1 MDYYITIRYS
11 VIAVK
16 QTFHHKLVNDQF
28 GDPCLIVRLLREGR
42 SFLFDAGDISSLSLG
57 DLVKVT
63 DVFIT
68 HMHID
73 HFIGFDMLLRNLLRR
88 TVPLRV
94 YGPEGIIEC
103 INGKLKGYSWNL
115 IEEYPMKIEVFDIGT
130 ECIRH
135 SSFYAENRFEMLE
148 RPEMPFNGVIM
159 KEPLLSVRAA
169 NFSHGI
175 PCLGFSMEEEF
186 HMNIDKAA
194 LNRRGLPVGPWLGEF
209 KRLFREKTA
218 MSHTLK
224 VGDRELRFSDLMEI
238 VRITE
243 GQKISYLTDIAPEEG
258 NISRAIG
265 FVQGSDTL
273 YCEAYFL
280 HKDLEKAQERRHLTA
295 KIAGQLAREAGVNNL
310 KVMHFSP
317 RYRQTADDLEAE
329 ALREFQSQG
338 DLTSKDVI
346 QK

>member
-16 QTFHHKLVNDQF
+16 PTFHHKLVNDQF

-103 INGKLKGYSWNL
+103 INGKLRGYSWNL

-159 KEPLLSVRAA
+159 KEPLLSVRAV

-186 HMNIDKAA
+186 YMNIDKAE

-224 VGDRELRFSDLMEI
+224 VGDRELRLSDLMEI

-265 FVQGSDTL
+265 FVQGSDIL

-329 ALREFQSQG
+329 ALKEFQGQG

>member
-1 MDYYITIRYS
+1 MDYYITIGYS

-16 QTFHHKLVNDQF
+16 QTFHHKLVNDRF
-28 GDPCLIVRLLREGR
+28 GDPCLYVRMLREGR
-42 SFLFDAGDISSLSLG
+42 SFLFDAGDISLLSMG
-57 DLVKVT
+57 DLLKIT

-88 TVPLRV
+88 TLPFRV
-94 YGPEGIIEC
+94 YGPEGIIKC
-103 INGKLKGYSWNL
+103 INGKLGGYSWNL
-115 IEEYPMKIEVFDIGT
+115 IEEYPVKIEVFEIDT
-130 ECIRH
+130 ARVRH
-135 SSFYAENRFEMLE
+135 SSFYAENRFEAIE
-148 RPEMPFNGVIM
+148 RPEMPFEGTIM
-159 KEPLLSVRAA
+159 KEPLLSVRAV

-186 HMNIDKAA
+186 HMNIDKAV

-209 KRLFREKTA
+209 KRLFREKA
-218 MSHTLK
+218 VMDSALRI
-224 VGDRELRFSDLMEI
+224 GGRELRLSDLMDI

-243 GQKISYLTDIAPEEG
+243 GQKICYITDIAPEEE
-258 NISRAIG
+258 NISRAIE
-265 FVQGSDTL
+265 FVQGADTL

-280 HKDLEKAQERRHLTA
+280 HRDLEKAQERLHLTA
-295 KIAGQLAREAGVNNL
+295 KIAGHLARKAGVKNL

-317 RYRQTADDLEAE
+317 RYRQNADELEAE
-329 ALREFQSQG
+329 AMREFQGQG
-338 DLTSKDVI
+338 CLTSKEVI